1 MKTPLHEFLEN
12 CYAEIKTDVSGHVAD
27 YIPEL
32 SKADPDQ
39 FALSLAT
46 LDGHVYDIG
55 DCQSTFTIQSI
66 SKAFVFALAL
76 ETLGQERVESIVSVE
91 PSGEAFNSIR
101 LTAENKPFNPMV
113 NAGAIACSGLIVSAE
128 GEEAFEKIRGILCR
142 FAGRELLVDNAVYQS
157 ESLTGDRNRAIAWL
171 LRNYA
176 RLPANVDNVV
186 DVYFKQCSILVN
198 AHDLAIM
205 AATLANNGVNP
216 VTGDRV
222 ISEYVASRTLSVMT
236 SAGMYDYAGQWI
248 YRVGIPAK
256 SGVGG
261 GIIASLPAVIGLGT
275 FSPKLDGYGNSVRGI
290 RVCEKISSYFNL
302 HVLSRKNDI
311 STCILADYTLKGISS
326 RRVRRATEVAALAKH
341 QEEVRIIELVGALSF
356 SSLDYLCRSI
366 IEDMGKIRYLILDMA
381 RVPEISIA
389 AIKLLDNLTR
399 NLRSDGITVL
409 FSGAN
414 TDVLKAISEISGTDT
429 ISRTEFR
436 ILDEAL
442 EWAENQILAYNP
454 EYAQNAEFITLGEQF
469 LLSNFS
475 GHEIADMEQLCV
487 ERVYR
492 QGEKIFSFGEPALS
506 IFFLQSGAVSIK
518 LPNGVILSEL
528 SAGMSFGELALI
540 EDKRSADVWAD
551 TDVKCLELMMD
562 SYVSFCR
569 KHVGGGEK
577 FLLNAARLLTQRLRL
592 ANSKVNNLTTRR

>member
-1 MKTPLHEFLEN
+1 
-12 CYAEIKTDVSGHVAD
+12 
-27 YIPEL
+27 
-32 SKADPDQ
+32 
-39 FALSLAT
+39 
-46 LDGHVYDIG
+46 
-55 DCQSTFTIQSI
+55 
-66 SKAFVFALAL
+66 
-76 ETLGQERVESIVSVE
+76 
-91 PSGEAFNSIR
+91 
-101 LTAENKPFNPMV
+101 
-113 NAGAIACSGLIVSAE
+113 
-128 GEEAFEKIRGILCR
+128 
-142 FAGRELLVDNAVYQS
+142 
-157 ESLTGDRNRAIAWL
+157 
-171 LRNYA
+171 
-176 RLPANVDNVV
+176 
-186 DVYFKQCSILVN
+186 
-198 AHDLAIM
+198 
-205 AATLANNGVNP
+205 
-216 VTGDRV
+216 
-222 ISEYVASRTLSVMT
+222 
-236 SAGMYDYAGQWI
+236 
-248 YRVGIPAK
+248 
-256 SGVGG
+256 
-261 GIIASLPAVIGLGT
+261 
-275 FSPKLDGYGNSVRGI
+275 
-290 RVCEKISSYFNL
+290 
-302 HVLSRKNDI
+302 
-311 STCILADYTLKGISS
+311 
-326 RRVRRATEVAALAKH
+326 
-341 QEEVRIIELVGALSF
+341 VRIIELVGALSF

-429 ISRTEFR
+429 ISRAEFR